1 MPPKARKATRLSVN
15 VDHVATVRQARKAGA
30 PDPVEAAR
38 LAEKAGAAGI
48 TVHLRRDRRHIQDDD
63 VARLKKSVKGKLN
76 VELAMAQEMVDVA
89 LKAKPHQVT
98 LVPERPEE
106 ITTEGGISLLLYSR
120 RVGDVA
126 EALSAAGI
134 AVSLFVD
141 PDPEQLEAVG
151 RLKERGLS
159 GVEINTDAY
168 TKARDKAAAERELA
182 KIAKVAAQI
191 KGAGLAV
198 YAGHGL
204 SVANV
209 GPIVKIAGI
218 EELNI
223 GHAIVARA
231 VVVGIEAAVQE
242 MLAAMAA

>member
-1 MPPKARKATRLSVN
+1 MPPKAKKATRLSVN
-15 VDHVATVRQARKAGA
+15 VDHVATVRQARKAGD

-76 VELAMAQEMVDVA
+76 VELAMAQEMVDAV

-106 ITTEGGISLLLYSR
+106 ITTEGGLSLLLYSR
-120 RVGDVA
+120 RIGDIT
-126 EALSAAGI
+126 EKLSSAGI

-141 PDPEQLEAVG
+141 PDPEQIEAVG

-168 TKARDKAAAERELA
+168 TKAKDKAAAERELA
-182 KIAKVAAQI
+182 KVTKVAVQI
-191 KGAGLAV
+191 QGAGLAV

-204 SVANV
+204 TVANV
-209 GPIVKIAGI
+209 GPIAKIAPI

-223 GHAIVARA
+223 GHSIVARA
-231 VVVGIEAAVQE
+231 VVVGIEAAVKE
-242 MLAAMAA
+242 MLAAMGG